1 MIELIIKMKSM
12 TLKPEIDEL
21 NNLNQFILNEIPKK
35 NLQIKFIVEE
45 IFANIVKYSKTKFI
59 TVNVE
64 YNKRKITLEF
74 IDNGIK
80 FNPLLKKDY
89 VKPETIDEAQI
100 GGLGIFLTKQI
111 ADELYYEYINGENH
125 LKIIKSVEQ

>member
-21 NNLNQFILNEIPKK
+21 NNLNQFILNEIPEK

-45 IFANIVKYSKTKFI
+45 IFANIVNYSKTEFI

-64 YNKRKITLEF
+64 FKESQIILEF
-74 IDNGIK
+74 IDNGIE

-89 VKPETIDEAQI
+89 IKPETIDEAQI

-111 ADELYYEYINGENH
+111 ADELYYSYINGENH
-125 LKIIKSVEQ
+125 LKIIKSVK

>member
-21 NNLNQFILNEIPKK
+21 NKLNQFILNEIPEK

-45 IFANIVKYSKTKFI
+45 IFANIVNYSKTEFI

-64 YNKRKITLEF
+64 FKESQIILEF
-74 IDNGIK
+74 IDNGIE

-89 VKPETIDEAQI
+89 IKPETIDEAQI

-111 ADELYYEYINGENH
+111 ADELYYSYINGENH
-125 LKIIKSVEQ
+125 LKIIKSVK

>member
-1 MIELIIKMKSM
+1 M

-21 NNLNQFILNEIPKK
+21 DKLNQFILNEIPEK
-35 NLQIKFIVEE
+35 NLQIKFITEE
-45 IFANIVKYSKTKFI
+45 IFTNIVNYSKTKFI

-64 YNKRKITLEF
+64 HTKQKITLEF
-74 IDNGIK
+74 IDNGIE

-89 VKPETIDEAQI
+89 IKPETIDEAQI

-111 ADELYYEYINGENH
+111 ADELHYEYINGENH
-125 LKIIKSVEQ
+125 LKIIKSVE